1 MGSPARIPQPTA
13 TRITLYLRELEA
25 RLAAGHFTVRS
36 RQLGASLGLTDAQVR
51 KDFGHLGQFGQ
62 AGVGYRIDTLLA
74 RIRQL
79 VGVDRGW
86 AALLVGVGNI
96 GRALLSY
103 RRFEQEGFRIV
114 AAFDAATRKV
124 GSRVGEHEV
133 RPLAVLPEVVAEHGV
148 RLGIIATP
156 ADAAQEVADRLV
168 AAGIEGILNFSPRRL
183 EVDPSVAVSTVDL
196 TVSLAGLALQV
207 SQIRDGESVWE
218 PAERGE
224 ATDAVVPEGSGSLDP
239 EVA

>member
-1 MGSPARIPQPTA
+1 M
-13 TRITLYLRELEA
+13 LYLRELEA
-25 RLAAGHFTVRS
+25 RRAEGQFTVRS
-36 RQLGASLGLTDAQVR
+36 RQLGDSLGLTDAQVR
-51 KDFGHLGQFGQ
+51 KDLGHLGQFGQ

-74 RIRQL
+74 RIREL

-86 AALLVGVGNI
+86 SALLVGVGNI

-103 RRFEQEGFRIV
+103 RRFEQEGFRVV
-114 AAFDAATRKV
+114 AAFDSASRKV
-124 GSRVGEHEV
+124 GSRVGEVE
-133 RPLAVLPEVVAEHGV
+133 VLPLKLLPQVVAEHGV

-207 SQIRDGESVWE
+207 LQIRDGEAIWE
-218 PAERGE
+218 PADGAIAVD
-224 ATDAVVPEGSGSLDP
+224 ATPPQRSDSLDP